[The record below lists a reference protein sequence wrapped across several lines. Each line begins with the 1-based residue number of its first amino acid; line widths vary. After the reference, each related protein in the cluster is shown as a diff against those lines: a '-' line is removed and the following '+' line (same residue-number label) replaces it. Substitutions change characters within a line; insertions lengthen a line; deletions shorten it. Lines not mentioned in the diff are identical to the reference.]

1 MLVVRYFLMKKGI
14 CGPRKIQWVRGIVV
28 AVEEINT
35 PEIATKNYVA
45 VAVMVA
51 VVVKGTIEKGCA
63 HSTLAL
69 TSAESKGSQ
78 WASRL
83 ARGEHGPLIALVNRI
98 IVHKGV
104 LDLPSCF

>member
-35 PEIATKNYVA
+35 PEIATKNCVA

-63 HSTLAL
+63 HNTPAL

-83 ARGEHGPLIALVNRI
+83 ATL
-98 IVHKGV
+98 
-104 LDLPSCF
+104 